1 MVHHLD
7 LLAVCV
13 AGSIGVTLN
22 VLVLLLLLHERGGS
36 ISIVVPRLM
45 KQIVF
50 VHVRRSHAGFLLD
63 LNLGRLREEN
73 LLSAHNFLYFF
84 GLTCTEVRNL
94 VSSGKLPLTN
104 NFV

>member
-1 MVHHLD
+1 MVHHLY

-22 VLVLLLLLHERGGS
+22 VLVLLLLLHEWGGS

-50 VHVRRSHAGFLLD
+50 VHIGGSHAGFLLD

-73 LLSAHNFLYFF
+73 LFIFPILSLIFQEIYLEWNY
-84 GLTCTEVRNL
+84 TCII
-94 VSSGKLPLTN
+94 
-104 NFV
+104 